1 MTKLRKMF
9 ESKPKN
15 RESEGAAF
23 FAIGLMW
30 LMMDGMM
37 PLAITFMAIGL
48 GDIAK
53 GRKEKN
59 R

>member
-1 MTKLRKMF
+1 MKKLRKMF
-9 ESKPKN
+9 ENDRKN
-15 RESEGAAF
+15 READGAALVML
-23 FAIGLMW
+23 GMMW
-30 LMMDGMM
+30 LMLDGMM

-48 GDIAK
+48 GDIAR

>member
-23 FAIGLMW
+23 L
-30 LMMDGMM
+30 
-37 PLAITFMAIGL
+37 AIGL